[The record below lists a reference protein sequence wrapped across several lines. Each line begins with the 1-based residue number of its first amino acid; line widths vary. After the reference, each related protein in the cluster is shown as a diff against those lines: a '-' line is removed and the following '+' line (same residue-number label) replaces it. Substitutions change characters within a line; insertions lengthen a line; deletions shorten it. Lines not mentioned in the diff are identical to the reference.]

1 MTRILVLAALALVAC
16 SENKPIGKARMDG
29 GEKLYVGK
37 FDFLERAGK
46 PLSDKDLKGKV
57 WVAALIFTNCP
68 TICPR
73 MCIEMAELQEEF
85 RDERDF
91 RLVATTVD
99 PARDTPEVLDKFGKG
114 FGADPD
120 RWYFLTGKKQDI
132 RRFAVEGLR
141 IPWNDE
147 EEVAHSPDFVLVDR
161 DGRIRDYFRQLEPD
175 QMKRMREVIR
185 GVLAEKGEEPAVEVE

>member
-1 MTRILVLAALALVAC
+1 MTRILAVAALALAAC
-16 SENKPIGKARMDG
+16 SEQKPIGKARMDE

-37 FDFLERAGK
+37 FDFLERAGR
-46 PLSDKDLKGKV
+46 PLSDQDLKGKV

-85 RDERDF
+85 KDEADF

-99 PARDTPEVLDKFGKG
+99 PARDTPEVLDRFGKG
-114 FGADPD
+114 FGADPE
-120 RWYFLTGKKQDI
+120 RWYFLTGKKADI
-132 RRFAVEGLR
+132 RAFAVQGLR

-161 DGRIRDYFRQLEPD
+161 DGWIRDYFRQLEPD
-175 QMKRMREVIR
+175 QMTRMREVMR
-185 GVLAEKGEEPAVEVE
+185 AVLAEKAPAVEVE